1 MGVSTAPVAPA
12 VDTTDLAGRLRFASA
27 RLIRHLR
34 RQDEGG
40 LGATPTAALA
50 TIVNRGPLTLG
61 ELAVSENLSK
71 PSITKVV
78 ERLEH
83 EGYIARQADPADKRV
98 CRVKATTKG
107 VRQLEANRARRT
119 AWLDA
124 RLRGLPHGDQARL
137 AAAIDV
143 LEKLIEEPRAHGAGD
158 GSGRPSR
165 RLGVEERQR

>member
-1 MGVSTAPVAPA
+1 VGGVKTAPAEA
-12 VDTTDLAGRLRFASA
+12 LVDTNELAGRLRFASA

-50 TIVNRGPLTLG
+50 TIVNRGPITLG
-61 ELAVSENLSK
+61 ELAASENLSK

-83 EGYIARQADPADKRV
+83 DGLIARQSDAADKRV
-98 CRVKATTKG
+98 CRVKATARG

-124 RLRGLPHGDQARL
+124 RLRALSAADKARL

-143 LEKLIEEPRAHGAGD
+143 VEKLTED
-158 GSGRPSR
+158 
-165 RLGVEERQR
+165 V

>member
-1 MGVSTAPVAPA
+1 MAA
-12 VDTTDLAGRLRFASA
+12 VRTIDTTELAGRLRFASA

-50 TIVNRGPLTLG
+50 TIVNRGPITLG
-61 ELAVSENLSK
+61 ELATSENLSK

-78 ERLEH
+78 ERLETD
-83 EGYIARQADPADKRV
+83 GLIVRQPDAADKRV
-98 CRVKATTKG
+98 CRVKATAKG

-124 RLRGLPHGDQARL
+124 RLQSLTPDEQLRL

-143 LEKLIEEPRAHGAGD
+143 LEKLTEEAP
-158 GSGRPSR
+158 
-165 RLGVEERQR
+165 Q

>member
-1 MGVSTAPVAPA
+1 MLKGVSSAPVAPT
-12 VDTTDLAGRLRFASA
+12 VDTKELAGRLRFASA
-27 RLIRHLR
+27 RLIRQLR

-61 ELAVSENLSK
+61 ELAANENLSK

-83 EGYIARQADPADKRV
+83 EGFITRLADATDKRV
-98 CRVKATTKG
+98 CRVKATPKG

-124 RLRGLPHGDQARL
+124 RLRGLSDDEQARL

-143 LEKLIEEPRAHGAGD
+143 LETLIEE
-158 GSGRPSR
+158 RPS
-165 RLGVEERQR
+165 

>member
-1 MGVSTAPVAPA
+1 VRTVPTAERL
-12 VDTTDLAGRLRFASA
+12 DTRELAGRLRFASA

-50 TIVNRGPLTLG
+50 TIVRSPKPLTLG

-83 EGYIARQADPADKRV
+83 DGLITRQPDAADKRV
-98 CRVKATTKG
+98 CRVKATAKG

-124 RLRGLPHGDQARL
+124 RLQALTGDEQQRL
-137 AAAIDV
+137 AGAVDV
-143 LEKLIEEPRAHGAGD
+143 LEKLIAEPQQAHGAE
-158 GSGRPSR
+158 PPA
-165 RLGVEERQR
+165 

>member
-1 MGVSTAPVAPA
+1 VKRAPIVPT
-12 VDTTDLAGRLRFASA
+12 VDTTELAGRLRFASA

-83 EGYIARQADPADKRV
+83 EGFIARQGDATDKRV
-98 CRVKATTKG
+98 CRVKATAKG
-107 VRQLEANRARRT
+107 VRQLETNRARRT

-124 RLRGLPHGDQARL
+124 RLRALTAGDQARL

-143 LEKLIEEPRAHGAGD
+143 LEKLTEEPQAHVTA
-158 GSGRPSR
+158 
-165 RLGVEERQR
+165 EEP